1 MLYARNNFG
10 TKPKTFNKSLKV
22 SEQQVNKYD
31 GNPNLIK
38 IFKTLEELE
47 NYKKNYDEI
56 LNREMKFS
64 TLAS

>member
-1 MLYARNNFG
+1 MLYALTNFG
-10 TKPKTFNKSLKV
+10 TKSKAFNQSLKV
-22 SEQQVNKYD
+22 SEQQVNEYD

-47 NYKKNYDEI
+47 NYKKNYDEV